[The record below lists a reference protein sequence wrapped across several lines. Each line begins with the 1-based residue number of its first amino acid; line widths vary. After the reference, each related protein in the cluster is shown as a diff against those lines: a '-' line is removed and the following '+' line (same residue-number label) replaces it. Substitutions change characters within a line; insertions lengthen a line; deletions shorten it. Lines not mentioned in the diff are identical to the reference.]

1 MRETNASEPLMR
13 HRNAHRRHQN
23 RGHTTAPGSA
33 WKSPTY
39 WLCGVRCIGGVTLIP
54 GFRTELETLVSDV
67 KGKRTS
73 GDPTRLKVPM
83 RCSGSDRP
91 ILVTMRGNARG
102 AKGVGHSR
110 WDRRVNGK
118 PEEPAGVS
126 GRRQPSLSGT
136 SRVTGDGQA
145 RFCEGLEVKLLGST
159 RQRCGQKAWQ

>member
-1 MRETNASEPLMR
+1 
-13 HRNAHRRHQN
+13 
-23 RGHTTAPGSA
+23 
-33 WKSPTY
+33 
-39 WLCGVRCIGGVTLIP
+39 
-54 GFRTELETLVSDV
+54 
-67 KGKRTS
+67 
-73 GDPTRLKVPM
+73 M

-110 WDRRVNGK
+110 WDRRVNGQ
-118 PEEPAGVS
+118 PEEPAGVG

-159 RQRCGQKAWQ
+159 RQRWSQSSRQYLEQVRNRETNESEPFEDASLKYSNVVETGGVGRLRDKSVGCLMTGQTATGVERA